1 MTNGFGGFQKLLG
14 SMAVVAKFG
23 VSKECVRY
31 VNRKPYQAGGGAAL
45 QVGGPGFLIEFP
57 AIGQPRGQVAV
68 G

>member
-31 VNRKPYQAGGGAAL
+31 VNRKPYQAGEAQLCRLAGR
-45 QVGGPGFLIEFP
+45 VF
-57 AIGQPRGQVAV
+57 
-68 G
+68 